1 MSSYGKDPS
10 GPCTCPAPCTVERH
24 QNQDFH
30 DEGNA
35 TNHLNSA
42 CSKERCGEDPI
53 PERRSA
59 ADRRQAV
66 DSQTLPTGDSKIV
79 LDAVLA
85 HIAEMVGCQ
94 SISLNGGFALSADL
108 KARAEMGLKKY
119 GTKLRVNNGR
129 RAMVDLYQEVQDALM
144 YAMQCRLEGDDFGG
158 MYVESFM
165 LYACQIAGEL
175 DRRG

>member
-1 MSSYGKDPS
+1 MSSYGKAEP
-10 GPCTCPAPCTVERH
+10 
-24 QNQDFH
+24 QDFH

-66 DSQTLPTGDSKIV
+66 DSQTPPTGDGKIV

-85 HIAEMVGCQ
+85 RITEMVGCQ

-119 GTKLRVNNGR
+119 GTELRVNNGR
-129 RAMVDLYQEVQDALM
+129 RAVVDLYQEVQDAIM
-144 YAMQCRLEGDDFGG
+144 YAMQCQLEGDDFGG

>member
-1 MSSYGKDPS
+1 MSGYGKAEP
-10 GPCTCPAPCTVERH
+10 
-24 QNQDFH
+24 QD
-30 DEGNA
+30 A

-53 PERRSA
+53 PERR
-59 ADRRQAV
+59 RQAV
-66 DSQTLPTGDSKIV
+66 DSQTPPTGDGKIV

-85 HIAEMVGCQ
+85 CITEMVGCQ